1 MKKNVLKMNTLILII
16 KFARNVN
23 KKDVYSVL
31 IKILVLNA
39 KKNSFLYKINVLRKC
54 LVIPD
59 IIKIKMIINV
69 LNVKILVLNVIIP
82 INVLNVLKAITKNQK
97 VMNLTV

>member
-1 MKKNVLKMNTLILII
+1 MKKNVLKMNTLTLII
-16 KFARNVN
+16 KFAKNVN

-39 KKNSFLYKINVLRKC
+39 KKNSCLYKINVLRKC